1 MGFVEWGLDARN
13 SNGNVTWSVYET
25 GMSIKAGTPVK
36 AVGAGKRKEARVSKF
51 GMEEQNRRWGKGF
64 GKFFFCKICEHVSVK
79 RVWIV

>member
-36 AVGAGKRKEARVSKF
+36 AVGAGKRKEVGRGEMLALVGLCVGAVVLF
-51 GMEEQNRRWGKGF
+51 G
-64 GKFFFCKICEHVSVK
+64 
-79 RVWIV
+79 